1 VSPDCGTARTVG
13 AGFPVSP
20 FLSHHS
26 YQFIFYGAIASP
38 LAPALSISRHSA
50 NQQFHE
56 QGALAINTDKVSL
69 FLPLDANRLPDLFSA
84 KLTDPTR

>member
-1 VSPDCGTARTVG
+1 VSPDCGIARRVG
-13 AGFPVSP
+13 AGFPVSAS
-20 FLSHHS
+20 LSHHS

-38 LAPALSISRHSA
+38 LAPALARSRNPAS
-50 NQQFHE
+50 QQFHE

-69 FLPLDANRLPDLFSA
+69 FLPLDANGLPDLFSA